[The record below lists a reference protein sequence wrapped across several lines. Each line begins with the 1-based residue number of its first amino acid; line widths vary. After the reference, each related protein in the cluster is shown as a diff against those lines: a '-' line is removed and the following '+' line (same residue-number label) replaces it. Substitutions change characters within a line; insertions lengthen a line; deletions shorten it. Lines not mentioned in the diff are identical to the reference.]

1 MEKTIIILKTIMERF
16 IIIFK
21 IITPISDGLSY
32 IYIIY
37 SIFLYFILS
46 NNITAFYANIYL
58 NPIFKIYFLL
68 CLYNFGSNNLLLS
81 FINVIYFICIGYKI
95 SIDNLTKNINKKD
108 YNITALN

>member
-1 MEKTIIILKTIMERF
+1 MEKIIIIFKTIMEKF
-16 IIIFK
+16 IIMFET
-21 IITPISDGLSY
+21 ITPISDGLTY

-46 NNITAFYANIYL
+46 NNIPDFYANIYL
-58 NPIFKIYFLL
+58 NPFFKIYFLL
-68 CLYNFGSNNLLLS
+68 CLYNFGSSNLLFS

-95 SIDNLTKNINKKD
+95 SIDNLTKNINKKE